1 MEKLRAAG
9 LFGGALT
16 TLSGSL
22 AKRYNECLAMLGVT
36 PTKLKTFSIDG
47 MGWSPEVAVEKKD
60 NYYLNTGE
68 ANVNAIIISPQQ
80 ENKPV
85 HMPSHSFD
93 RDVMEAVF
101 AAYGREIRDITK
113 DSALVLHLDQKID
126 AFFEPF
132 DLLRY
137 DKIEV
142 TFALLNDLDKKQ
154 MEQQAFINFF
164 NRDNNFIDRD
174 VHNHLLN
181 SAKEYGD
188 LRGRRL
194 KLEPIQ
200 LKVSSFYTR
209 AFGGVFVL
217 KNFVKKI
224 LIFEDEKMF
233 KSAINDSAHEV
244 MLFHKDH
251 DELMD
256 ALVSNLVL
264 RKDFKGAMRSQRYD
278 RIKKHV
284 FVEETKKTEHPLS
297 EILDSHFLFKKYLNK
312 LPKEV
317 QKRISG
323 VELYYQRL
331 IVDKN
336 LKLQEYVDPHFV
348 KVLHEPHPSLKEE
361 EEELAWKLLSKIVP
375 KDPVHL
381 FWYDKEQFYR
391 VYSEWKPDY
400 QDWVIEEILENN
412 QKQGM

>member
-9 LFGGALT
+9 LFGGGMVV
-16 TLSGSL
+16 LSGSL
-22 AKRYNECLAMLGVT
+22 AKRYNECLSMLGVK

-47 MGWSPEVAVEKKD
+47 MGWSPEVAVEKKE
-60 NYYLNTGE
+60 NYYLNTGD
-68 ANVNAIIISPQQ
+68 ANINAIIISPQQ
-80 ENKPV
+80 KDKAV

-113 DSALVLHLDQKID
+113 DSALVLNLDQKVD

-142 TFALLNDLDKKQ
+142 TFTLLNDLDKKQ

-174 VHNHLLN
+174 IHNHLLK

-188 LRGRRL
+188 LRGRKL

-200 LKVSSFYTR
+200 LKVRSFYTR

-217 KNFVKKI
+217 KDFVKKI
-224 LIFEDEKMF
+224 LVFEDEKMF
-233 KSAINDSAHEV
+233 KRAINDSAHEV

-251 DELMD
+251 DELID
-256 ALVSNLVL
+256 ALVDNMVL
-264 RKDFKGAMRSQRYD
+264 RKDFKGAMRTPRYN

-284 FVEETKKTEHPLS
+284 FVEEAKKTEHPLS

-312 LPKEV
+312 LPIEI
-317 QKRISG
+317 QKKISG

-331 IVDKN
+331 IVDRN
-336 LKLQEYVDPHFV
+336 LKIQEYVDAHFV

-361 EEELAWKLLSKIVP
+361 EDELVWKLLSKIVP
-375 KDPVHL
+375 KDPVHMY
-381 FWYDKEQFYR
+381 WYDKEQFYNL
-391 VYSEWKPDY
+391 YSEWKPDY

-412 QKQGM
+412 QKQGL

>member
-9 LFGGALT
+9 LFGGSLT
-16 TLSGSL
+16 ILSGSL
-22 AKRYNECLAMLGVT
+22 AKRYNECLNMLGVK

-47 MGWSPEVAVEKKD
+47 MGWSPELAVEKKD

-80 ENKPV
+80 KDKPV

-93 RDVMEAVF
+93 CNVMEAVF

-154 MEQQAFINFF
+154 MEQQAFVNFF

-174 VHNHLLN
+174 VHNHLLS

-188 LRGRRL
+188 LRGRKL

-209 AFGGVFVL
+209 AFGGVFVM
-217 KNFVKKI
+217 KSFTKKI
-224 LIFEDEKMF
+224 LIFEDEKVF
-233 KSAINDSAHEV
+233 KSAINDSAHDV

-251 DELMD
+251 DELID
-256 ALVSNLVL
+256 ALVSNLIL
-264 RKDFKGAMRSQRYD
+264 RKDFKGAMRTPRYA

-284 FVEETKKTEHPLS
+284 FVEEAKKTEHPLS

-312 LPKEV
+312 LPIEI
-317 QKRISG
+317 QKKISG

-331 IVDKN
+331 IVEKN
-336 LKLQEYVDPHFV
+336 LKIEAYVDAHFV

-361 EEELAWKLLSKIVP
+361 EEELTWKLLSKIVP

-381 FWYDKEQFYR
+381 YWYNKEQFYNS
-391 VYSEWKPDY
+391 YNSWKPDY
-400 QDWVIEEILENN
+400 QDWVIAEILENN
-412 QKQGM
+412 QKQGL

>member
-9 LFGGALT
+9 LFGSALT
-16 TLSGSL
+16 TLTGSL
-22 AKRYNECLAMLGVT
+22 AKRYNDCLAMLGV
-36 PTKLKTFSIDG
+36 PPSKLKTFSIDG

-60 NYYLNTGE
+60 NFYLNTGE

-80 ENKPV
+80 KNKPV

-93 RDVMEAVF
+93 RDVMKAVF
-101 AAYGREIRDITK
+101 AAYDREIRDITK

-137 DKIEV
+137 DEIEV
-142 TFALLNDLDKKQ
+142 SFALLNDLDKKQ

-164 NRDNNFIDRD
+164 NRDNNFIDRN

-188 LRGRRL
+188 LRGRKL
-194 KLEPIQ
+194 KLEPIK

-217 KNFVKKI
+217 KSFIKKM

-233 KSAINDSAHEV
+233 KKAINDTAHDIL
-244 MLFHKDH
+244 LFHQDH
-251 DELMD
+251 DELID
-256 ALVSNLVL
+256 ALVSNMIF
-264 RKDFKGAMRSQRYD
+264 RKDFKGAMRSPRYD

-284 FVEETKKTEHPLS
+284 FVEETKKTDHPLS

-312 LPKEV
+312 LPIEI
-317 QKRISG
+317 QKKISG

-331 IVDKN
+331 IVDKSLN
-336 LKLQEYVDPHFV
+336 LKEYVDEDFV
-348 KVLHEPHPSLKEE
+348 KILHEPHPSLKEE

-375 KDPVHL
+375 KDPVHM
-381 FWYDKEQFYR
+381 FWYDKEQFYN

-400 QDWVIEEILENN
+400 QDWVIDEILENN
-412 QKQGM
+412 QKQGL

>member
-9 LFGGALT
+9 LFGGGMVV
-16 TLSGSL
+16 LSGSL
-22 AKRYNECLAMLGVT
+22 AKRYNECLSMLGVK

-47 MGWSPEVAVEKKD
+47 MGWSPEVAVEKKE

-80 ENKPV
+80 KDKPV

-113 DSALVLHLDQKID
+113 DSALVLNLDQKID

-137 DKIEV
+137 DKIEIS
-142 TFALLNDLDKKQ
+142 FALLNDLDKKQ

-188 LRGRRL
+188 LRGRKL
-194 KLEPIQ
+194 KLEPIK
-200 LKVSSFYTR
+200 LKVSSFHTR

-217 KNFVKKI
+217 KSFIKKM

-233 KSAINDSAHEV
+233 QNAIDDTAHDIL
-244 MLFHKDH
+244 LFHKDH
-251 DELMD
+251 DELIE
-256 ALVSNLVL
+256 ALVSNLML
-264 RKDFKGAMRSQRYD
+264 RKDFKSAMRTPRFD

-284 FVEETKKTEHPLS
+284 FVEQTKKTDHPLS
-297 EILDSHFLFKKYLNK
+297 EVLDSHFLLKKYLSK
-312 LPKEV
+312 LPIEV
-317 QKRISG
+317 QKKISG

-336 LKLQEYVDPHFV
+336 LKMNEYIDKDFI
-348 KVLHEPHPSLKEE
+348 KVLHEPQPSLKEE

-375 KDPVHL
+375 KDPVHMY
-381 FWYDKEQFYR
+381 WYDKEQFYNL
-391 VYSEWKPDY
+391 YPDWKPDY
-400 QDWVIEEILENN
+400 QDWVISEILENN
-412 QKQGM
+412 QKQGL

>member
-1 MEKLRAAG
+1 MEKLRKAG
-9 LFGGALT
+9 LFGGGMVV
-16 TLSGSL
+16 LSGSL
-22 AKRYNECLAMLGVT
+22 AKRYNECLAMLGVK

-47 MGWSPEVAVEKKD
+47 MGWSPEVAIEKKE

-80 ENKPV
+80 KDKPV

-113 DSALVLHLDQKID
+113 DSALVLHLDQKVD

-142 TFALLNDLDKKQ
+142 SFALLNDLDKKQ

-174 VHNHLLN
+174 VHNHLLK

-188 LRGRRL
+188 LRGRKL

-200 LKVSSFYTR
+200 LKVNSFYTR

-224 LIFEDEKMF
+224 LVFEDEKMF
-233 KSAINDSAHEV
+233 KSAINDSAHDV
-244 MLFHKDH
+244 LLFHKDH
-251 DELMD
+251 DELID
-256 ALVSNLVL
+256 ALVNNMIL
-264 RKDFKGAMRSQRYD
+264 RKDFKGAMRSPRYD

-284 FVEETKKTEHPLS
+284 FVEKAEKTEHPLS

-312 LPKEV
+312 LPVEI
-317 QKRISG
+317 QKKISG

-336 LKLQEYVDPHFV
+336 LKLKEYVDEHFL
-348 KVLHEPHPSLKEE
+348 KILHEPHPSLKEE
-361 EEELAWKLLSKIVP
+361 EEELTWKLLSKIVP

-381 FWYDKEQFYR
+381 YWYDKEQFYNL
-391 VYSEWKPDY
+391 YNSWKPDY

-412 QKQGM
+412 QKQGL

>member
-9 LFGGALT
+9 LFGGGMVV
-16 TLSGSL
+16 LSGSL
-22 AKRYNECLAMLGVT
+22 AKRYNECLGMLGVK

-47 MGWSPEVAVEKKD
+47 MGWSPEVAVEKKE
-60 NYYLNTGE
+60 NFYLNTGE

-80 ENKPV
+80 HDKPV
-85 HMPSHSFD
+85 HIPSHSFD
-93 RDVMEAVF
+93 RDVMQAVF
-101 AAYGREIRDITK
+101 AAYGRQIRDITK
-113 DSALVLHLDQKID
+113 DSALVLNLDQKVD

-142 TFALLNDLDKKQ
+142 TFTLLNELDKKQ

-174 VHNHLLN
+174 VHNHLLK

-188 LRGRRL
+188 LRGRKL

-200 LKVSSFYTR
+200 LKVSSFHTR

-217 KNFVKKI
+217 KNFAKKI
-224 LIFEDEKMF
+224 LVFEDEKMF
-233 KSAINDSAHEV
+233 KRAINDSAHEV

-251 DELMD
+251 DELMG
-256 ALVSNLVL
+256 ALVTNMVF
-264 RKDFKGAMRSQRYD
+264 RKDFKGAMRTPRYD

-297 EILDSHFLFKKYLNK
+297 EILDSRILFKKYLNK
-312 LPKEV
+312 LSV
-317 QKRISG
+317 DIQKKISG

-336 LKLQEYVDPHFV
+336 LKLEDYVDRQFV
-348 KVLHEPHPSLKEE
+348 KILHEPHPSLKEE
-361 EEELAWKLLSKIVP
+361 EDELAWKLLSKIMP
-375 KDPVHL
+375 KDPVHMY
-381 FWYDKEQFYR
+381 WYDKEQFYNL
-391 VYSEWKPDY
+391 YGTWKPDY

-412 QKQGM
+412 KKQGL

>member
-9 LFGGALT
+9 LFGSGMVV
-16 TLSGSL
+16 LSGSL

-47 MGWSPEVAVEKKD
+47 MGWSPEVAVEKKE
-60 NYYLNTGE
+60 NYYLNAGE

-80 ENKPV
+80 KGKSV

-101 AAYGREIRDITK
+101 AAYGQEIRDITK
-113 DSALVLHLDQKID
+113 DSALVLNLDQKVD
-126 AFFEPF
+126 TFFEPF

-137 DKIEV
+137 EKIEV
-142 TFALLNDLDKKQ
+142 TFAVLNDLDKKQ

-188 LRGRRL
+188 LRGRKL

-200 LKVSSFYTR
+200 LEVSSFHTR

-224 LIFEDEKMF
+224 LVFEDEKMF

-251 DELMD
+251 DELID
-256 ALVSNLVL
+256 ALVNNMIL
-264 RKDFKGAMRSQRYD
+264 RKDFKGAMRTPRYD

-284 FVEETKKTEHPLS
+284 FVEEMKKAEHPLS

-317 QKRISG
+317 QKKITG

-336 LKLQEYVDPHFV
+336 LQLKEYVDEHFV

-375 KDPVHL
+375 KDPVHMY
-381 FWYDKEQFYR
+381 WYDKEQFYNA
-391 VYSEWKPDY
+391 YGSWKPDY

>member
-1 MEKLRAAG
+1 MEKLRASG
-9 LFGGALT
+9 LFGGGMVV
-16 TLSGSL
+16 LSGSL
-22 AKRYNECLAMLGVT
+22 AKRYNECLDMLGVK

-47 MGWSPEVAVEKKD
+47 MGWSPEVAVEKKE

-80 ENKPV
+80 KDKPV

-113 DSALVLHLDQKID
+113 DAALVLHLDQRID
-126 AFFEPF
+126 AFFDPF

-137 DKIEV
+137 DTIEV
-142 TFALLNDLDKKQ
+142 SFAVLNDLDKKQ
-154 MEQQAFINFF
+154 LEQQAFINFF

-174 VHNHLLN
+174 VHNHLLK

-188 LRGRRL
+188 LRGRKL
-194 KLEPIQ
+194 KLDPIK
-200 LKVSSFYTR
+200 LKVKSFHTR

-224 LIFEDEKMF
+224 LVFEDEKVF
-233 KSAINDSAHEV
+233 KSAINDTAHDIL
-244 MLFHKDH
+244 LFHKDH
-251 DELMD
+251 DELME
-256 ALVSNLVL
+256 ALVSNMVL
-264 RKDFKGAMRSQRYD
+264 RKDFKGAMRTPRYD
-278 RIKKHV
+278 RVKKHV
-284 FVEETKKTEHPLS
+284 FVEETTKTDHPLS

-312 LPKEV
+312 LPKET
-317 QKRISG
+317 QKKISG

-336 LKLQEYVDPHFV
+336 LKIAEYVDEHFV
-348 KVLHEPHPSLKEE
+348 KILHEPHPSLSEE

-381 FWYDKEQFYR
+381 YWYDKEQFYNIFTA
-391 VYSEWKPDY
+391 WNPDY
-400 QDWVIEEILENN
+400 QDWVIDEILENN
-412 QKQGM
+412 KKQGI

>member
-1 MEKLRAAG
+1 MEKLREAG
-9 LFGGALT
+9 LFGGGMVV
-16 TLSGSL
+16 LSGSL
-22 AKRYNECLAMLGVT
+22 AKRYNECLSMLGVK

-47 MGWSPEVAVEKKD
+47 MGWSPEVAVEKKE
-60 NYYLNTGE
+60 NHYLNTGE

-80 ENKPV
+80 KDKAV

-93 RDVMEAVF
+93 RDVMDAVF
-101 AAYGREIRDITK
+101 AAYGQEIRDITK
-113 DSALVLHLDQKID
+113 DSALVLNLDQKID
-126 AFFEPF
+126 ALFEPF

-142 TFALLNDLDKKQ
+142 TFAVLNNLDKKQ

-174 VHNHLLN
+174 VHHHLLK

-188 LRGRRL
+188 LRGRKL

-200 LKVSSFYTR
+200 LQVGSFYTR

-224 LIFEDEKMF
+224 LVFEDEKMF
-233 KSAINDSAHEV
+233 KSAIHDTAHEI

-251 DELMD
+251 DELID
-256 ALVSNLVL
+256 ALVGNRVL
-264 RKDFKGAMRSQRYD
+264 QKDFKGAMRSPRYQ

-284 FVEETKKTEHPLS
+284 FVEETKKTEHSLS

-312 LPKEV
+312 LPIETQRK
-317 QKRISG
+317 ISG

-331 IVDKN
+331 IGDKN
-336 LKLQEYVDPHFV
+336 LKLQEYVEEQFM
-348 KVLHEPHPSLKEE
+348 KILHEPHPWLHEE
-361 EEELAWKLLSKIVP
+361 EAELAWKLLSKIVP
-375 KDPVHL
+375 KDPVHMY
-381 FWYDKEQFYR
+381 WYDKEQFYN
-391 VYSEWKPDY
+391 VYSEWNPDY
-400 QDWVIEEILENN
+400 QDWVIDEILENN
-412 QKQGM
+412 QKQGL

>member
-1 MEKLRAAG
+1 MKKLREAG
-9 LFGGALT
+9 LFGGGMV

-22 AKRYNECLAMLGVT
+22 AKRYNECLSMLGVK

-47 MGWSPEVAVEKKD
+47 LGWSPELAVEKKD
-60 NYYLNTGE
+60 NFYLNNGE
-68 ANVNAIIISPQQ
+68 ANVNAIIITPQQ
-80 ENKPV
+80 SGLAV

-113 DSALVLHLDQKID
+113 DAALVLNLDQKID

-137 DKIEV
+137 DEIEV
-142 TFALLNDLDKKQ
+142 TFSVLNDLDKRQ
-154 MEQQAFINFF
+154 MEQQAFINLFK
-164 NRDNNFIDRD
+164 RKNNFIDRD
-174 VHNHLLN
+174 VHQQLLK
-181 SAKEYGD
+181 SAKEFGD
-188 LRGRRL
+188 LRGRKL
-194 KLEPIQ
+194 KLDPIK
-200 LKVSSFYTR
+200 LRVKSFHTR

-224 LIFEDEKMF
+224 LVFEDEKMF
-233 KSAINDSAHEV
+233 QKAINDTAHDIL
-244 MLFHKDH
+244 LFHQDH
-251 DELMD
+251 DELID
-256 ALVSNLVL
+256 ALVENMIL
-264 RKDFKGAMRSQRYD
+264 RKDFKGAMRTPRYD

-312 LPKEV
+312 LSKEV

-336 LKLQEYVDPHFV
+336 LKIKEYVDEHFV
-348 KVLHEPHPSLKEE
+348 KILHEPHPSLKEE
-361 EEELAWKLLSKIVP
+361 EEELTWKLLSKIVP
-375 KDPVHL
+375 KDPVHMY
-381 FWYDKEQFYR
+381 WYDKEQFY
-391 VYSEWKPDY
+391 VLYDTWSTDY
-400 QDWVIEEILENN
+400 QDWVIKEILENN
-412 QKQGM
+412 KKHGI

>member
-1 MEKLRAAG
+1 MEKLRKAG
-9 LFGGALT
+9 LFGGGMVV
-16 TLSGSL
+16 LSGSL
-22 AKRYNECLAMLGVT
+22 AKRYNECLGMLGVE
-36 PTKLKTFSIDG
+36 PTKLKTFSVDG
-47 MGWSPEVAVEKKD
+47 MGWSPEIAVEKKE

-80 ENKPV
+80 KDKPI

-113 DSALVLHLDQKID
+113 DSALVLHLDQKVD

-142 TFALLNDLDKKQ
+142 SFALLNNLDKKQ

-174 VHNHLLN
+174 VHNHLLK

-188 LRGRRL
+188 LRGRKL

-200 LKVSSFYTR
+200 LKVTSFHTR

-224 LIFEDEKMF
+224 LVFEDERMF
-233 KSAINDSAHEV
+233 KSAINDTAHDIL
-244 MLFHKDH
+244 LFHKDH
-251 DELMD
+251 DELLD
-256 ALVSNLVL
+256 ALVDNMIL
-264 RKDFKGAMRSQRYD
+264 RKDLKGAMRTPRYD

-284 FVEETKKTEHPLS
+284 FVEQAKETEHPLS
-297 EILDSHFLFKKYLNK
+297 EILDSHFLFKKYLSK
-312 LPKEV
+312 LPIEI

-336 LKLQEYVDPHFV
+336 LKLQEYVDEHFV
-348 KVLHEPHPSLKEE
+348 KILHEPHPSLKEE

-375 KDPVHL
+375 KDPIHL
-381 FWYDKEQFYR
+381 YWYDKEQFYNL
-391 VYSEWKPDY
+391 YSSWKPDY
-400 QDWVIEEILENN
+400 QDWVIDEILENN
-412 QKQGM
+412 KKQGV